1 MSETIAPDPAPPEND
16 DLTGRR
22 NFLSRSGL
30 MVALLALA
38 GGQGVADAATIV
50 SGTDAPNLNSV
61 LQKALSSGS
70 LDPKDPSFMKLSPE
84 LRKSLS
90 TLTPSD
96 IAVLRNAQQI
106 LGSRIAA
113 TGDNNGT
120 IGM

>member
-1 MSETIAPDPAPPEND
+1 
-16 DLTGRR
+16 
-22 NFLSRSGL
+22 
-30 MVALLALA
+30 
-38 GGQGVADAATIV
+38 
-50 SGTDAPNLNSV
+50 
-61 LQKALSSGS
+61 
-70 LDPKDPSFMKLSPE
+70 MKLSPE